1 MNKLKDFINNLDSGD
16 FVLIIIGLIILFTIL
31 KTI

>member
-1 MNKLKDFINNLDSGD
+1 MSKLKEFINNLDSGD

-31 KTI
+31 KSI

>member
-1 MNKLKDFINNLDSGD
+1 MGKLKEFINNLDSGD